1 MPFSVRLNFFTGKS
15 MKVRV
20 TQACSGRADLL
31 DGLDESL
38 TQIDPGEY
46 RAITH
51 FSGHL
56 QLEMPNNE
64 YAYMTMSDFE
74 NGVQSGVIIIN
85 S

>member
-1 MPFSVRLNFFTGKS
+1 MHNILIGILMR
-15 MKVRV
+15 VRV

-46 RAITH
+46 QATTH
-51 FSGHL
+51 PSGHL
-56 QLEMPNNE
+56 QIEMPNNE
-64 YAYMTMSDFE
+64 YAYMTMGDFE
-74 NGVQSGVIIIN
+74 NGVHSGVIIIN